1 MISNENL
8 LISGKLLL
16 YGNTREPPAKI
27 SSVDILSPIFSRI
40 GRRKSFGSA
49 SISGIEAT
57 FGPLLNFTCFASSY
71 GRGASNKFTS
81 FALCF
86 GIFIFGTFPL
96 YVRGSV
102 ILPVSAEAAA
112 VSGEHKYTLSSFVPE
127 RPGKFLG
134 VVRRLFLPVAGAC
147 PIPIHPLQPA

>member
-27 SSVDILSPIFSRI
+27 SSVDILSPIFNKI

-86 GIFIFGTFPL
+86 GIFVLDRKSTRLNSSHVAIS
-96 YVRGSV
+96 Y
-102 ILPVSAEAAA
+102 A
-112 VSGEHKYTLSSFVPE
+112 VFCLKKKTY
-127 RPGKFLG
+127 
-134 VVRRLFLPVAGAC
+134 
-147 PIPIHPLQPA
+147 